1 MCWTPRF
8 SDNGHTCTSSGYQTI
23 FLLPQD
29 LGMKLQCNATLSPNK
44 PLPIL
49 VSPFWRA
56 TVLEIRMYRLNCMVS
71 SWQGYPHYPRV
82 RRPHYK
88 ACSSDKKGKFSSG
101 QRLANEQ
108 AVKQKQQYTG
118 MMSFVL
124 VLASDQEFLVTRWN
138 MESKITLT
146 NVMFPRIPHMY
157 RQGVVVGCF
166 WPGYYEATQANTK
179 TSFLSL
185 AETHLSR

>member
-1 MCWTPRF
+1 MQPCLR
-8 SDNGHTCTSSGYQTI
+8 I
-23 FLLPQD
+23 
-29 LGMKLQCNATLSPNK
+29 SPSQ
-44 PLPIL
+44 LA
-49 VSPFWRA
+49 SPFWRA
-56 TVLEIRMYRLNCMVS
+56 TVIEIRMYRLNCMVN

-82 RRPHYK
+82 RRPHNK

-124 VLASDQEFLVTRWN
+124 VLASDQEFLVTRWH